1 MNTEEPH
8 WMEPSPEPS
17 PEFLPVEPSE
27 WPTYTPPAP
36 RYLPNFAH
44 ALLFFAI
51 AAPVMVVGQFLAI
64 YLLQASHL
72 FGHKSFAALAAIA
85 ATDARYSIP
94 VQAFSYLLMILVI
107 APVFSVIWHER
118 FADGVHWNAP
128 VARRRFLWMAGLGL
142 AVGFGIT
149 LIGNFLPMP
158 ADPPIMKDMMKS
170 PLGAWMMLIFG
181 TTGAPIIEE
190 LAFRG
195 FLLPGILNLFRAR
208 ASETTVQ
215 TVGIPVSILLASI
228 PFVLLH
234 AAQVSKAWGPLLLIG
249 LVSIVLCI
257 VRLALKSVAA
267 GVVVHAAYNFSLFA
281 GVLAQTDGFRHLEKL
296 TS

>member
-1 MNTEEPH
+1 VRSPH
-8 WMEPSPEPS
+8 PPGAAASLGLDLLCC
-17 PEFLPVEPSE
+17 LP
-27 WPTYTPPAP
+27 
-36 RYLPNFAH
+36 
-44 ALLFFAI
+44 ALLLLLRRIFDRKFSLRPIWSAV
-51 AAPVMVVGQFLAI
+51 PLA
-64 YLLQASHL
+64 
-72 FGHKSFAALAAIA
+72 F
-85 ATDARYSIP
+85 
-94 VQAFSYLLMILVI
+94 
-107 APVFSVIWHER
+107 
-118 FADGVHWNAP
+118 
-128 VARRRFLWMAGLGL
+128 
-142 AVGFGIT
+142 
-149 LIGNFLPMP
+149 
-158 ADPPIMKDMMKS
+158 
-170 PLGAWMMLIFG
+170 LGAWMMLVFG

-208 ASETTVQ
+208 ASEATVQ